1 MSGFFGLLAFAA
13 FVAFIVGMV
22 KPQLMVFW
30 GKKKTRGMACLY
42 LIAAIVFLAA
52 AGAGNNSGATPATE
66 KAQSSAPA
74 LVSQAAS
81 ETVPQSAP
89 VSSIAPAKS
98 EAPAS
103 LKPYSVQLSSG
114 NYTSGIDFPA
124 GTYDL
129 TAVKGGGNVSTTN
142 MYSGGLNAIMGVSG
156 ENYEK
161 EYKNI
166 QIPDGEVLTI
176 SGVTIKIASKEN
188 VDSTNLKNRK
198 NAATKEVTLS
208 SGNFVS
214 GKDFPAGI
222 YDIVAAKGSGN
233 VSTDNMYNGGLN
245 AVMSTK
251 ADGMYISE
259 FKNAVLDQD
268 VTLTISGVTVK
279 LIPSK

>member
-1 MSGFFGLLAFAA
+1 MSGFFGLLGLVAL
-13 FVAFIVGMV
+13 VAFIVGMI
-22 KPQLMVFW
+22 KPKIVVFW
-30 GKKKTRGMACLY
+30 GKKKTRGPACLY
-42 LIAAIVFLAA
+42 LLAAVVFLVA
-52 AGAGNNSGATPATE
+52 AGTGGNSGEAPTTE
-66 KAQSSAPA
+66 KAQSSMPA

-81 ETVPQSAP
+81 ETAPQSAP
-89 VSSIAPAKS
+89 ASVAPAKS
-98 EAPAS
+98 AASVS
-103 LKPYSVQLSSG
+103 LKPYSAQLSSG

-124 GTYDL
+124 GAYDI

-188 VDSTNLKNRK
+188 VDATNLKKRVNT
-198 NAATKEVTLS
+198 ATKEVALS
-208 SGNFVS
+208 AGNFVS

-222 YDIVAAKGSGN
+222 YDIVATKGSGN
-233 VSTDNMYNGGLN
+233 VSTDNMYDGGLN
-245 AVMSTK
+245 VVMSTK
-251 ADGMYISE
+251 ADDMYVSE
-259 FKNAVLDQD
+259 FKNTVLDQG

-279 LIPSK
+279 LVPSK